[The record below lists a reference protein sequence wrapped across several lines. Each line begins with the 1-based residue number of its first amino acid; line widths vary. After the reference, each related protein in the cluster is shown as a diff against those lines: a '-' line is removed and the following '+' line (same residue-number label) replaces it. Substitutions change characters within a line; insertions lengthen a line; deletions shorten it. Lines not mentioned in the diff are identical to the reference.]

1 MSRKKENEIVAFK
14 DVKAVI
20 IGETFTSLLDPL
32 TLDTPCL
39 LLPIC
44 GIPIIELI
52 LNSLSSIKEIL
63 ICINKH
69 KKLLEK
75 YLHTYHPKLK
85 YKIIYNEN
93 FKNVDDCL
101 RQINKQD
108 NNITSDFILIR
119 GLSIINSDFEELYN
133 VHLQNK
139 KNDKNCII
147 TTLMK
152 KFKTTNE
159 IKTTYDENILIYNDI
174 NKQIYQYEPTY
185 GKKNIEIFKKMDLKG
200 NIDINYIV
208 RSDLIETGVDICT
221 PKFIEQLSGVGKF
234 CLQSVRDTIGSIIS
248 DEIYDDTFYLHELSE
263 DDYCGL
269 IRNIESYLKV
279 NFEILNRW
287 GYPIVIDNID
297 MSNKLKINLK
307 QIRFSLYSDKD
318 SNSENF
324 RKADLFSQVVILNKE
339 NIVGKESKLK
349 ECILCK
355 DIKIG
360 EKCELYNCII
370 LEGTKI
376 ENNVIIKNSIIG
388 KKCVIKSGTKV
399 ISSVLGSNVVLD
411 KDSIKKRIFVDEL
424 NQLHDIDKDTFLNDL
439 EEYEKI
445 CLSKNSRYG
454 FYITDLDTDTDE
466 IKIKDDNEFYSDEEI
481 IQEEETF
488 EEGVQHII
496 STGQNKNKEPEEL
509 VNEIW
514 TLRNYKNP
522 IPTPEETLQICLTNI
537 LRQFLN
543 GKKFVKNIN
552 NVKGLIEL
560 FKNWKPLFDKFVI
573 DDTVELKLISV
584 LEQICIEV
592 EEIKNYFYVLLQILN
607 GQCKLIKDQT
617 IFDWNE
623 NEESSYETTEGTKNI
638 PNDVNKKNKKDM
650 KKYIEDLKEN
660 EEDDEEEE
668 EEEDDDKN

>member
-1 MSRKKENEIVAFK
+1 
-14 DVKAVI
+14 
-20 IGETFTSLLDPL
+20 
-32 TLDTPCL
+32 
-39 LLPIC
+39 
-44 GIPIIELI
+44 
-52 LNSLSSIKEIL
+52 
-63 ICINKH
+63 
-69 KKLLEK
+69 
-75 YLHTYHPKLK
+75 LHTYHPKLK

-221 PKFIEQLSGVGKF
+221 PKFIEQLSDVGKF

-318 SNSENF
+318 SRIFGTSL
-324 RKADLFSQVVILNKE
+324 R
-339 NIVGKESKLK
+339 IVSSV
-349 ECILCK
+349 CK
-355 DIKIG
+355 DFIQTQ
-360 EKCELYNCII
+360 II
-370 LEGTKI
+370 
-376 ENNVIIKNSIIG
+376 
-388 KKCVIKSGTKV
+388 
-399 ISSVLGSNVVLD
+399 
-411 KDSIKKRIFVDEL
+411 
-424 NQLHDIDKDTFLNDL
+424 
-439 EEYEKI
+439 
-445 CLSKNSRYG
+445 
-454 FYITDLDTDTDE
+454 
-466 IKIKDDNEFYSDEEI
+466 
-481 IQEEETF
+481 
-488 EEGVQHII
+488 
-496 STGQNKNKEPEEL
+496 
-509 VNEIW
+509 
-514 TLRNYKNP
+514 
-522 IPTPEETLQICLTNI
+522 
-537 LRQFLN
+537 
-543 GKKFVKNIN
+543 
-552 NVKGLIEL
+552 
-560 FKNWKPLFDKFVI
+560 
-573 DDTVELKLISV
+573 
-584 LEQICIEV
+584 
-592 EEIKNYFYVLLQILN
+592 
-607 GQCKLIKDQT
+607 
-617 IFDWNE
+617 
-623 NEESSYETTEGTKNI
+623 
-638 PNDVNKKNKKDM
+638 
-650 KKYIEDLKEN
+650 
-660 EEDDEEEE
+660 
-668 EEEDDDKN
+668 

>member
-339 NIVGKESKLK
+339 NIVGKESELK

-454 FYITDLDTDTDE
+454 FYITDLDKDIDE
-466 IKIKDDNEFYSDEEI
+466 IQIKEDNEFYSDEEI

-623 NEESSYETTEGTKNI
+623 NEESSYETTEGAKNI

>member
-1 MSRKKENEIVAFK
+1 MN
-14 DVKAVI
+14 
-20 IGETFTSLLDPL
+20 
-32 TLDTPCL
+32 
-39 LLPIC
+39 LPM
-44 GIPIIELI
+44 
-52 LNSLSSIKEIL
+52 
-63 ICINKH
+63 
-69 KKLLEK
+69 
-75 YLHTYHPKLK
+75 
-85 YKIIYNEN
+85 
-93 FKNVDDCL
+93 V
-101 RQINKQD
+101 
-108 NNITSDFILIR
+108 
-119 GLSIINSDFEELYN
+119 
-133 VHLQNK
+133 
-139 KNDKNCII
+139 
-147 TTLMK
+147 
-152 KFKTTNE
+152 
-159 IKTTYDENILIYNDI
+159 
-174 NKQIYQYEPTY
+174 
-185 GKKNIEIFKKMDLKG
+185 KKNIEIFKKMDLKG

-399 ISSVLGSNVVLD
+399 ISCVLGSNVVLD

-454 FYITDLDTDTDE
+454 FYITDLDKDTDE
-466 IKIKDDNEFYSDEEI
+466 IQIKEDNEFYSDEEI

-623 NEESSYETTEGTKNI
+623 NDESSYETTEGAKNI

>member
-454 FYITDLDTDTDE
+454 FYITDLDTDKDE
-466 IKIKDDNEFYSDEEI
+466 IQIKDDNEFYSDEEI

-488 EEGVQHII
+488 EEGVEHII

-573 DDTVELKLISV
+573 DDFVELKLISV
-584 LEQICIEV
+584 LEQICMEV

-638 PNDVNKKNKKDM
+638 PHDVNKKNKKDM

>member
-454 FYITDLDTDTDE
+454 FYITDLDKGTDE
-466 IKIKDDNEFYSDEEI
+466 IQIKEDNEFYSDEEI

-623 NEESSYETTEGTKNI
+623 NEESSYETTEGAKNI